1 MRSRTKSLSAP
12 DRILKW
18 MGVGTLV
25 FGVLPV
31 AAIVAW
37 EIPRIIR
44 NLRIGTMGGKGGWKQ
59 AHRPMPRPAR
69 RR

>member
-1 MRSRTKSLSAP
+1 MRSRTKSFPAP

-18 MGVGTLV
+18 IGVGTVV

-44 NLRIGTMGGKGGWKQ
+44 DLKVGTMGWKGGWKQ